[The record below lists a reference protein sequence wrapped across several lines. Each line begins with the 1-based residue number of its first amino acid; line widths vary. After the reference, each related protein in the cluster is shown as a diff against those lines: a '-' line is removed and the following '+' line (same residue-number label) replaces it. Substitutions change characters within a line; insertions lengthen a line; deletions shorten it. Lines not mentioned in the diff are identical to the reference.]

1 MGTSNNAKFASLA
14 AAIAATTLF
23 ANISYAQDTLSP
35 QEFLDGYEHCNNT
48 NTSPTVFTN
57 CLNKLMAKKNGT
69 EFTPTAQTKTKT
81 PSNSTVVSKCRSEWG
96 TDFEMQEYC
105 QKNQYEAL
113 SKWNVVKDSEDGLLR
128 GIVNKC
134 TVDWPDDFVMK
145 YDCYEKQGTGLK
157 QMATYFDSD
166 NTQHKT
172 IATECVAKWDSD
184 WVMSEYCTSNQI
196 GAYNRLNG
204 G

>member
-1 MGTSNNAKFASLA
+1 MVKLNITKLTCIATVTSAIILHTGT
-14 AAIAATTLF
+14 
-23 ANISYAQDTLSP
+23 SYAQEKMTP

-69 EFTPTAQTKTKT
+69 EFTPIEQTETKK
-81 PSNSTVVSKCRSEWG
+81 PSNSIVVNKCKSEWG

-105 QKNQYEAL
+105 QKNQYKAL
-113 SKWNVVKDSEDGLLR
+113 SKWNVVKDSKDGLLR
-128 GIVNKC
+128 GIINKC
-134 TVDWPDDFVMK
+134 STDWPDDFVMK
-145 YDCYEKQGTGLK
+145 FDCYEKQGTGLK
-157 QMATYFDSD
+157 QMSAYFDSD
-166 NTQHKT
+166 NIQLKT
-172 IATECVAKWDSD
+172 IATDCVAKWESD

-196 GAYNRLNG
+196 SAFNRLNG